1 VTSTRSLAL
10 HDEVGRLA
18 EVLPSH
24 PLGATAA
31 EIDRLVA
38 FQPIRTG

>member
-1 VTSTRSLAL
+1 VDACLARI
-10 HDEVGRLA
+10 VR
-18 EVLPSH
+18 H
-24 PLGATAA
+24 PEANAAA

>member
-1 VTSTRSLAL
+1 MLNYLAL
-10 HDEVGRLA
+10 HNEVGRLA

-24 PLGATAA
+24 GLGASAA

-38 FQPIRTG
+38 FQPIRMG